1 MSAMLH
7 VDPKKR
13 PTALQLCKHPWF
25 SNIDSLPN
33 IKLSNIQDYNL
44 VRVCYFVERKKTKFI
59 HLISFLKHNL
69 DVTFNAINANSNK
82 TLSLGPIGDS
92 NLFKRRNE
100 RTVHQQKF
108 EIVK

>member
-1 MSAMLH
+1 MLH

-44 VRVCYFVERKKTKFI
+44 VRVCYFVERKKENL
-59 HLISFLKHNL
+59 LI
-69 DVTFNAINANSNK
+69 
-82 TLSLGPIGDS
+82 
-92 NLFKRRNE
+92 
-100 RTVHQQKF
+100 
-108 EIVK
+108 